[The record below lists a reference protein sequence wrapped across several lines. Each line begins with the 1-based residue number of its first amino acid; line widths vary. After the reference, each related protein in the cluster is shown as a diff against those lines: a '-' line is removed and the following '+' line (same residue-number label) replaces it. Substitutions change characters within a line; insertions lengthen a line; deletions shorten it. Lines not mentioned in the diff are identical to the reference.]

1 MSGKTD
7 TLAGRIAESLQIPKD
22 LAYREPIL
30 TMTGQRELFI
40 ENYKC
45 IRQYRDTCIVILMKH
60 STVKIE
66 GTCLTI
72 EYYNREE
79 MKITGRICSV
89 TFL

>member
-1 MSGKTD
+1 MSPKTD

-45 IRQYRDTCIVILMKH
+45 IHIQYVVPSIHHK
-60 STVKIE
+60 
-66 GTCLTI
+66 
-72 EYYNREE
+72 
-79 MKITGRICSV
+79 
-89 TFL
+89 